1 VFEWG
6 GFWYNKSVDVCV
18 KRRKQQERRPVNI
31 APFSCYNKAMEEYAI
46 KFQDGLIKNG
56 RNGLQ
61 VEEALQQCVE
71 RLNQYQSKVP
81 CRENSI
87 AITHMETAILWLNK
101 RTKDRE
107 KRGVEGTY
115 EV

>member
-1 VFEWG
+1 
-6 GFWYNKSVDVCV
+6 
-18 KRRKQQERRPVNI
+18 
-31 APFSCYNKAMEEYAI
+31 MEEYTI
-46 KFQDGLIKNG
+46 KFQDGLLKDG

-71 RLNQYQSKVP
+71 RLNQYNSKVP

-87 AITHMETAILWLNK
+87 AITNIETAILWLNK
-101 RTKDRE
+101 RTRDRE
-107 KRGVEGTY
+107 KRGVEETY

>member
-1 VFEWG
+1 
-6 GFWYNKSVDVCV
+6 
-18 KRRKQQERRPVNI
+18 
-31 APFSCYNKAMEEYAI
+31 MEEYAI
-46 KFQDGLIKNG
+46 KFQDGILKDG

-71 RLNQYQSKVP
+71 RLNQYNSKVP

-87 AITHMETAILWLNK
+87 AITNIETAILWLNK

-107 KRGVEGTY
+107 KRRVEGTD

>member
-1 VFEWG
+1 
-6 GFWYNKSVDVCV
+6 
-18 KRRKQQERRPVNI
+18 
-31 APFSCYNKAMEEYAI
+31 MEEYAI

-71 RLNQYQSKVP
+71 RLNQYQSEVP

-87 AITHMETAILWLNK
+87 AITHIESAILWLNK

-107 KRGVEGTY
+107 ERGVEGTY